1 VSRIFGK
8 DLKRMIERN
17 FAFVFRGSREHKEK
31 FENFLDEIGAT
42 LIFVKETTLNRKLVV
57 KNLPSMEDEKFVES
71 ATS

>member
-1 VSRIFGK
+1 MSRIFGK

-42 LIFVKETTLNRKLVV
+42 IIFVKETTLNRKLVV
-57 KNLPSMEDEKFVES
+57 KNLPSMEDEKFDES
-71 ATS
+71 TNS